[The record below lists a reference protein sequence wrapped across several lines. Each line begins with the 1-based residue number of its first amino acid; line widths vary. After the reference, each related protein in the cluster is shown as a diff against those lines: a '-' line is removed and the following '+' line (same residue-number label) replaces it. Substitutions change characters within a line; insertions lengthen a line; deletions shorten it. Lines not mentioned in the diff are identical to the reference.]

1 MTAEDLTDFLENA
14 IDDSFDLGW
23 TSRDAATLIVSRMN
37 QEGLVLAPVHP
48 AADLVAILHQ
58 YRSDMLRPP
67 APDSRERRVAM
78 IDAAIAKFGG
88 DA

>member
-1 MTAEDLTDFLENA
+1 MTAEDLIDWLETA

-23 TSRDAATLIVSRMN
+23 TSRDAARLIVLRM
-37 QEGLVLAPVHP
+37 QSEGLVMAPAQP

-78 IDAAIAKFGG
+78 IDAAIAKFGR